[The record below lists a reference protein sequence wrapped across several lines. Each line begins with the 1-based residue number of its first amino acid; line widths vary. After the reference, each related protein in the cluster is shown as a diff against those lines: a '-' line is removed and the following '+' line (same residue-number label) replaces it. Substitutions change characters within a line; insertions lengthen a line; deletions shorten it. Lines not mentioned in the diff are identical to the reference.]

1 MKKDKIKILLFIFI
15 FLLTFIFIFEV
26 NAEQSKIEI
35 INSRIF
41 YIDDGLLIPSSV
53 QNGKFNSILIFDED
67 IEKIFLNN
75 YELDIIDNKDFKISF
90 FALPL
95 NNKKSIV
102 NISIL
107 KNGNIIEY
115 KIPVIEKEP
124 YPKSFIML
132 NDSKKKIMSSENSAK
147 REQETKFFNKLLN
160 YKSYLRYFTLPFF
173 YPLEKIKIVSPFGN
187 SRIYKDKSNNIL
199 YTSTHLGV
207 DLQAFENSRVYAIST
222 GRVAFAGFSITRG
235 NCIYLDHGYGLY
247 SSYFHL
253 NKLSVKEG
261 QIVFGGELI
270 GFSGNTGVSTGP
282 HLHLGA
288 IFSGINIDP
297 ISLINEMN
305 QLEENFL
312 QINKE

>member
-15 FLLTFIFIFEV
+15 LLLSFIFIFDA

-35 INSRIF
+35 INSKIF
-41 YIDDGLLIPSSV
+41 YINDGIIIPSSV
-53 QNGKFNSILIFDED
+53 QNGKFNSILIFNEG
-67 IEKIFLNN
+67 IEKIFLDN

-102 NISIL
+102 NLSIL
-107 KNGNIIEY
+107 KNGNIIKY

-124 YPKSFIML
+124 YSKSIIIL
-132 NDSKKKIMSSENSAK
+132 NDSKKQIVSAENSAK
-147 REQETKFFNKLLN
+147 RDEETKFFNRLLN

-173 YPLEKIKIVSPFGN
+173 YPLENIKIVSPFGN
-187 SRIYKDKSNNIL
+187 SRIYKDTFNNIL
-199 YTSTHLGV
+199 YSSTHLGV
-207 DLQAFENSRVYAIST
+207 DLLAFENSRVYAIST

-235 NCIYLDHGYGLY
+235 NCIYLDHGFGLY

-261 QIVFGGELI
+261 QIVFAGELI

-288 IFSGINIDP
+288 IFSAINIDP
-297 ISLINEMN
+297 ISLIDEMN

-312 QINKE
+312 QVNKE